1 MVTLFPRYPLAEGLT
16 ISRVINGLWQIADL
30 ERSGREFDLDQAALA
45 MTPYVEAGLTTFDMA
60 DHYGSAEVIAGMF
73 GGDGVERLTK
83 WTPKPGPV
91 SRDNV
96 REAVQRSLTRLR
108 ADRIDLLQFHA
119 WTWADPSWLDALF
132 HLQDLKREGLIK
144 HIGVTN
150 FDANHLR
157 IAVRTGIEIVSNQVS
172 FSLLDARA
180 AAGLSDFCLAHD
192 VRLLAYGTLL
202 GGFLTEA
209 WLGQAEPDWDTL
221 GTWSQMKYGRFI
233 RTAGGWEAF
242 QQLLRRIDEV
252 ATKHG
257 APMAAV
263 ASRWVLDHEAVA
275 AVIVGTRLSKSA
287 HIDDTLRIF
296 GLTLDEEDRKTLA
309 KGRKYLKAL
318 PGDCGDEYRKPPF
331 LTASGDLSHHFDA
344 LPPPYPVKPGVKGR
358 TLVLSGTT
366 WEPLAGFSRGHR
378 LDDRIWI
385 SGTTATHGERAIG
398 GNDAK
403 AQFHFIID
411 KIEGALISLGATL
424 EDVVRTRVFVRN
436 VCDWE
441 DVARAH
447 GERFRRIMPAN
458 TLVQAGLIGDEY
470 LVEVEAEA
478 VVSG

>member
-1 MVTLFPRYPLAEGLT
+1 MILFPRYPLAEGLT

-30 ERSGREFDLDQAALA
+30 EREGRAFDLDQAALA
-45 MTPYVEAGLTTFDMA
+45 MSPYVEAGLTTFDMA

-73 GGDGVERLTK
+73 GGERAERLTK

-91 SRDNV
+91 PREDV
-96 REAVQRSLTRLR
+96 REAVERSLKRLR
-108 ADRIDLLQFHA
+108 TDRVDLLQFHA
-119 WTWADPSWLDALF
+119 WTYSDPSWLDALF
-132 HLQDLKREGLIK
+132 HLQDLKREGLIR

-150 FDANHLR
+150 FDAAHLR
-157 IAVRTGIEIVSNQVS
+157 VAVRTGIEIVSNQVS

-180 AAGLSDFCLAHD
+180 AAGLSDFCVAHN

-209 WLGQAEPDWDTL
+209 WLGRDEPDGDAL
-221 GTWSQMKYGRFI
+221 GTWSHMKYGRFI
-233 RTAGGWEAF
+233 RAAGGWAAF

-287 HIDDTLRIF
+287 HIEDTLRIF
-296 GLTLDEEDRKTLA
+296 DLTLDDEDRKLLE
-309 KGRKYLKAL
+309 KGRRYLKAL
-318 PGDCGDEYRKPPF
+318 PGDCGDEYRKPPY

-344 LPPPYPVKPGVKGR
+344 IPPPYPVRPGPKGR
-358 TLVLSGTT
+358 TLVLSGTA

-378 LDDRIWI
+378 LDDHIWI
-385 SGTTATHGERAIG
+385 SGTTATHGQRAIG

-411 KIEGALISLGATL
+411 KIEGALISLGASLT
-424 EDVVRTRVFVRN
+424 DVVRTRIFVRN
-436 VCDWE
+436 VYDWE

-447 GERFRRIMPAN
+447 GERFRHVMPAN
-458 TLVQAGLIGDEY
+458 TMVQAGLIGDEY

-478 VVSG
+478 VVTA